1 MISSES
7 YNQITAVIIDA
18 EEESSYE
25 TSSTT
30 TSFDLTTSLVI
41 SDMIKNIFYNDSSS
55 TSMDIVNNNFTNG
68 SSSRGHCTVI
78 LSQRNYVLLPFITL
92 IFCLSVIG
100 NSLVIVTILQNR
112 WMRTVTNFLLLNL
125 AISDLIFTIIC
136 MPPTLT
142 GYLFQCFF
150 AGPFM
155 CKISYYMQRKC
166 FLLKTNITVLISMYF
181 LLYR

>member
-55 TSMDIVNNNFTNG
+55 TSMDVNNNFTNG